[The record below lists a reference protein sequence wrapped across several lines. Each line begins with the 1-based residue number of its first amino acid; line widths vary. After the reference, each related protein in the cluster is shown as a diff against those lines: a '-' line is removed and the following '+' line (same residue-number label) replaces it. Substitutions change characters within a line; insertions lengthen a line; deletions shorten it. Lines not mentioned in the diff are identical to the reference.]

1 MIAIICAMDE
11 EAKGLIS
18 DIGNYTVHVVGNF
31 KFYEGTLCGQNVVVS
46 GCGVGKVCA
55 ATVTAVAIEKFAP
68 ELVINSGVAGGTPP
82 LNQGDMVIP
91 EKSVEHDYY
100 APDEQTV
107 YYMSDKKV
115 SAVLKKACVKLGYP
129 VKTCTIATGDSFI
142 DKPEKV
148 AELKQKFNAEAFDME
163 SAAIA
168 KTCRMFG
175 VKCALVRSISDNGVD
190 DNMKSF
196 YEFLSEAA
204 KRSQLVVEQTLKN
217 L

>member
-18 DIGNYTVHVVGNF
+18 DIGNCTVRVVGNF

-115 SAVLKKACVKLGYP
+115 SAALKKACVKLGYP

-204 KRSQLVVEQTLKN
+204 KRSQLAVEQTLKN

>member
-55 ATVTAVAIEKFAP
+55 ATVTAVAIAKFAP

-115 SAVLKKACVKLGYP
+115 SAALKKACIKLGYP